1 MSCLGE
7 IGTTPERLVRP
18 IVGLM
23 PTTELELDGQIIEP
37 SVSDPNDTATK
48 FAATDIADPL
58 LDPHGSADR
67 TWGFCTSS
75 QNIDVETLF
84 LSFFLE
90 HTIMHAHPMVNYFIE
105 F

>member
-1 MSCLGE
+1 MTISGSAMTPISKENIYFDIEDCNKVTQYIVSYRGE

-23 PTTELELDGQIIEP
+23 PTTELELEGQIIEP

-67 TWGFCTSS
+67 T
-75 QNIDVETLF
+75 
-84 LSFFLE
+84 
-90 HTIMHAHPMVNYFIE
+90 
-105 F
+105 

>member
-1 MSCLGE
+1 MSCLVE

-23 PTTELELDGQIIEP
+23 PTTELELGGQIIEP

-48 FAATDIADPL
+48 FAASDIADPL

-67 TWGFCTSS
+67 T
-75 QNIDVETLF
+75 
-84 LSFFLE
+84 
-90 HTIMHAHPMVNYFIE
+90 
-105 F
+105 